1 MALYFQSVSVG
12 LLLRRSSAL
21 MRGLHI
27 LPGVVDAD
35 YTGEI
40 KIMVTVELEVIVIP
54 QGDRIAQLLL
64 LPLLSTNNPIRNPHR
79 GKKCLLGVI
88 FKGSPYAYL

>member
-1 MALYFQSVSVG
+1 
-12 LLLRRSSAL
+12 
-21 MRGLHI
+21 MRGLHV

-79 GKKCLLGVI
+79 GNQG
-88 FKGSPYAYL
+88 FGSTGKVPFGCHL